1 MQLSLPTGQT
11 PEITY
16 LGEGIIRA
24 QVLRLGELGL
34 QQQAGWL
41 LPSERGQVW
50 MGFAKDGHRGQGP
63 ERRRLTVTQLSESRL
78 PCR

>member
-41 LPSERGQVW
+41 LPSERGQGVDGIRPR
-50 MGFAKDGHRGQGP
+50 MGTEDRAQ
-63 ERRRLTVTQLSESRL
+63 SEEVDW
-78 PCR
+78 